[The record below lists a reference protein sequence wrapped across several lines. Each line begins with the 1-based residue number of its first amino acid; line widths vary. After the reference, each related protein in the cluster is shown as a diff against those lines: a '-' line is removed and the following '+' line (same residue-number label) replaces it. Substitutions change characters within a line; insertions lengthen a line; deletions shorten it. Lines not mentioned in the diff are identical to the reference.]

1 MKAAIITEWTSPYP
15 GREAQ
20 AMELVAECND
30 FYGKLAAD
38 GKIEPPEWYLGTAGK
53 HYFIIR
59 GELEELLEIQQLP
72 GNKKIVAKSHL
83 INDGFAYS
91 VYQTGEAAEEEMMG
105 WASTAAE
112 LGYA

>member
-1 MKAAIITEWTSPYP
+1 MYAAIITEWTAPYP

-59 GELEELLEIQQLP
+59 GEAEALREIEQMP
-72 GNKKIVAKSHL
+72 ENKKLAAKSQL

-91 VYQTGEAAEEEMMG
+91 SYLTGETAEAEMMV
-105 WASTAAE
+105 WASTASE